1 MVALSHATAEFGKQI
16 QSLLGFDPL
25 GDDRDLQPFRQVN
38 QELHDRHVVRIG
50 HDVRNERSN
59 DLNFMDGQFFK
70 EFIRKG

>member
-50 HDVRNERSN
+50 HDVRNERSI